1 MKKIVILF
9 IIFLSFLYSKNE
21 NIKSLYIKEKGVE
34 IIIVYPKKI
43 LRGDTIKIAA
53 FMKNKYKYA
62 RMGGLTLSF
71 PQFKYSKLSYVDNTF
86 DNISSYS
93 PPDKIYSSI
102 LKRNISAKYYM
113 VEGWEYKWYKDDI
126 KAFFVEIK
134 VPENFNEIV
143 INVRGVLVFGPKKNR
158 YEIKIPSKS
167 YAKDQQG
174 YPVKRIIIPIAN
186 IYKNTEPDYNAKIPD
201 INNEKPKVSTG
212 TGFFVNSN
220 TLLTNNHV
228 VENCKNLKVVR
239 TGFKTTANIVSVD
252 KNNDLAILKTKDNSN
267 IVLKFQNDR
276 KVRIGESVIA
286 MGYPLGDLLG
296 SNIKLTTGNIS
307 ALNGLLNDFTKMQFT
322 APIQPGNSG
331 GPLLNNK
338 GSVIG
343 IIYAKLKN
351 NIAQNVNLAIKHN
364 VAKMFLD
371 ANDIKYE
378 INQNSEKKEVV
389 DIAQDVKEGI
399 VQIICT
405 Q

>member
-1 MKKIVILF
+1 MKRF
-9 IIFLSFLYSKNE
+9 IISLLIFITFLYSKE
-21 NIKSLYIKEKGVE
+21 KNIKSLYVEENGVQ
-34 IIIVYPKKI
+34 IVIVYPKKI
-43 LRGDTIKIAA
+43 LKGDRIKIAA

-93 PPDKIYSSI
+93 PPDKIFSSV

-113 VEGWEYKWYKDDI
+113 VEGWEYKWYKNDV
-126 KAFFVEIK
+126 KAFYVEIN
-134 VPENFNEIV
+134 VPKDFDNIV
-143 INVRGVLVFGPKKNR
+143 VNVRGVLVFGPKKNR
-158 YEIKIPSKS
+158 YEIKVPSKS
-167 YAKDQQG
+167 YQKDQQG
-174 YPVKRIIIPIAN
+174 YPVKRILIPIGN
-186 IYKNTEPDYNAKIPD
+186 ELQVKYPKKTITPEIKNK
-201 INNEKPKVSTG
+201 KPKTSTG
-212 TGFFVNSN
+212 TGFFINSN
-220 TLLTNNHV
+220 ILLTNNHV
-228 VENCKNLKVVR
+228 IEGCKNLKVVR
-239 TGFKTTANIVSVD
+239 TGFKTTANVISVD
-252 KNNDLAILKTKDNSN
+252 KNNDLAILKTKDESKN
-267 IVLKFQNDR
+267 ILKFQNEK

-322 APIQPGNSG
+322 APVQPGNSG

-351 NIAQNVNLAIKHN
+351 NIAQNVNLAIKQN

-378 INQNSEKKEVV
+378 INQNYEKKEVV